1 MARSGH
7 MKDSENAEGP
17 HVTEPLSRDEDALLR
32 RLHWF
37 ESLGVE
43 LSPERREL
51 LTSIRARDKRTVIR
65 DPGDVVVEE
74 PVEPEDE
81 DEV

>member
-1 MARSGH
+1 M
-7 MKDSENAEGP
+7 
-17 HVTEPLSRDEDALLR
+17 TEPLTSEEDALLR

-43 LSPERREL
+43 LSPERRAL

-65 DPGDVVVEE
+65 DPHDIVVEE

-81 DEV
+81 HS

>member
-1 MARSGH
+1 M
-7 MKDSENAEGP
+7 
-17 HVTEPLSRDEDALLR
+17 TEPLSSEEDALLR

-43 LSPERREL
+43 LSPERRAL

-65 DPGDVVVEE
+65 DPHDVVVEE
-74 PVEPEDE
+74 PVEPEE
-81 DEV
+81 EHS